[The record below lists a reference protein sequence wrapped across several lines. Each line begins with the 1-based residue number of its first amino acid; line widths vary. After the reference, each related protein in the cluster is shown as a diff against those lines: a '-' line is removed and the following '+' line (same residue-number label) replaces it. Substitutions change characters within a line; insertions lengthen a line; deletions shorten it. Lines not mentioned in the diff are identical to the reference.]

1 MLKSVKDLWFGAI
14 LLLEK
19 HVATDDAKVRSLLR
33 FDAVMM
39 MVKSDYVNSS
49 DVDDLDDACPSNVNI
64 GYGVVLCEKCL
75 RLQASFRKVFGRKT

>member
-1 MLKSVKDLWFGAI
+1 
-14 LLLEK
+14 
-19 HVATDDAKVRSLLR
+19 
-33 FDAVMM
+33 MM

-75 RLQASFRKVFGRKT
+75 RLQAGFRKVFGHIDFWPINVCKGLNNVFSQEYRTSRRITV